1 MICPLPVCAAY
12 PLFSSVGSRIPDQF
26 GIVNIVSLGLMT
38 SQVNDTRRVGVPVRT
53 ARTFWYEPGA
63 LSLPLRKRCD
73 ETNRTLE
80 GLSTWKVTRT
90 WAPLPPPE
98 GHERDGVIQPDAIHP
113 GYIPDGDD
121 GAAESSGGEVP
132 SSG

>member
-1 MICPLPVCAAY
+1 MNLG
-12 PLFSSVGSRIPDQF
+12 SVWNREYRFARLDDFTSY
-26 GIVNIVSLGLMT
+26 SLA
-38 SQVNDTRRVGVPVRT
+38 NDTRRVGVPVRT

-63 LSLPLRKRCD
+63 LSFPLRKRYD

-113 GYIPDGDD
+113 GYIPDADD
-121 GAAESSGGEVP
+121 GAAESSGGESS
-132 SSG
+132 SSGLHVAGGARWRCR